1 MTEIE
6 QQKRIANY
14 LAAVAHLLGGR
25 PGRFTEFRD
34 KVDILL
40 SGSAPH
46 AFGLMQFTSR
56 VQTTGRPL
64 LWVHQSAECPTV
76 PQIGLVAQMGE
87 GMHYIESC
95 MLCLTC
101 EDDRATLV
109 PDGFNLGAY
118 RFDHKL
124 NLKHITEAPASTFE
138 AADGDMVRAYNRL
151 IAIQAEQW
159 ERGDTFD
166 LPHLAQAA

>member
-1 MTEIE
+1 MTELE

-14 LAAVAHLLGGR
+14 LAAFAHLLGGQ

-34 KVDILL
+34 KVDIML

-46 AFGLMQFTSR
+46 AFGLMQFASR
-56 VQTTGRPL
+56 VQTTGRPR

-76 PQIGLVAQMGE
+76 PQIGLVAQMGG

-95 MLCLTC
+95 MLCLTG

-118 RFDHKL
+118 RFDHAL
-124 NLKHITEAPASTFE
+124 NLEHITEPPASTFE
-138 AADGDMVRAYNRL
+138 AADEEMVRAYNRL
-151 IAIQAEQW
+151 IAIQTDQW
-159 ERGDTFD
+159 ERGDIFD

>member
-6 QQKRIANY
+6 QQKRIASY
-14 LAAVAHLLGGR
+14 LAAFAHLLGGK

-34 KVDILL
+34 KVDIML
-40 SGSAPH
+40 SGSAPN
-46 AFGLMQFTSR
+46 AFGLMQFASR
-56 VQTTGRPL
+56 VQPTGRPL
-64 LWVHQSAECPTV
+64 LWVHQPAECPTV
-76 PQIGLVAQMGE
+76 PQIGLVAQMGG

-95 MLCLTC
+95 MLCLTG

-151 IAIQAEQW
+151 IAIQAEQR

>member
-1 MTEIE
+1 MTQIE
-6 QQKRIANY
+6 QQNRIANFFAA
-14 LAAVAHLLGGR
+14 LARLLSGQS
-25 PGRFTEFRD
+25 GRFTEFRD
-34 KVDILL
+34 KVDIML
-40 SGSAPH
+40 SGTAPH
-46 AFGLMQFTSR
+46 AFGLMQFASR

-118 RFDHKL
+118 RFDHAL
-124 NLKHITEAPASTFE
+124 NLHHITDAPASSFE

-151 IAIQAEQW
+151 IAIQADQW
-159 ERGDTFD
+159 ERGDIFD

>member
-1 MTEIE
+1 MTQIE
-6 QQKRIANY
+6 QQNRIANFFAA
-14 LAAVAHLLGGR
+14 LARLLSGQS
-25 PGRFTEFRD
+25 GRFTEFRD
-34 KVDILL
+34 KVDIML
-40 SGSAPH
+40 SGTAPH
-46 AFGLMQFTSR
+46 AFGLMQFASR

-64 LWVHQSAECPTV
+64 LWVHQPAECPTV
-76 PQIGLVAQMGE
+76 PQIGLVAQMGG

-95 MLCLTC
+95 MLCLTG

-138 AADGDMVRAYNRL
+138 AADGDMVRAYKRL
-151 IAIQAEQW
+151 IAIQADQW
-159 ERGDTFD
+159 ERGDIFD
-166 LPHLAQAA
+166 LPHLARAA